1 MFKIK
6 LRPTADAPC
15 ECHIMGYAQS
25 VSKLKNY
32 INYLLTVICSTLS
45 VKARSK
51 T

>member
-1 MFKIK
+1 
-6 LRPTADAPC
+6 
-15 ECHIMGYAQS
+15 MGCAQS

-32 INYLLTVICSTLS
+32 INYLLTLIYSTLP